1 MKFEAL
7 PSREWKKRMYLLMLF
22 AFGAGIWFFYD
33 AYVGYPKQIERAT
46 AYKTLEDDGRLKEWP
61 ALAASKGWVEKDP
74 GAPKTEEDLK
84 QQRTWG
90 LGACIVGAVV
100 IVYFFWARRF
110 KLTADEETIYPPMG
124 DPVRFDE
131 IREFDMKKWNR
142 KGIAVAIYERAGAR
156 KRLTLDDWKFAGAE
170 AILREARK
178 RLGLGE
184 SLQ

>member
-1 MKFEAL
+1 MKLEAL

-46 AYKTLEDDGRLKEWP
+46 AYDTLEKEDRLKEWP
-61 ALAASKGWVEKDP
+61 KIASERGWVEKDP
-74 GAPKTEEDLK
+74 GSPKTPEDLK
-84 QQRTWG
+84 QQRVWG
-90 LGACIVGAVV
+90 FGACAVGVMV
-100 IVYFFWARRF
+100 IGYFLWARRF
-110 KLTADEETIYPPMG
+110 RLTADDDTIYPPMG

-142 KGIAVAIYERAGAR
+142 KGIAVAIYERGGTR
-156 KRLTLDDWKFAGAE
+156 KRLALDDWKYAGAE
-170 AILREARK
+170 AILREARS
-178 RLGLGE
+178 RLGLGD